1 MEEVLTPVFIRRRR
15 RDLREL
21 YGDTATVNGQP
32 VRFPNP
38 MLDNLE
44 YKLDRVYA
52 KSGPFDE
59 LQNLL
64 RQHLASRYRATD
76 YLTDEATRKD
86 EYRDLL
92 RARGRI
98 AGLIR
103 ALVLK
108 RLESSVEAFRSTVNA
123 LIGSNRNFQRGTRSG
138 ICSHWRH
145 GD

>member
-1 MEEVLTPVFIRRRR
+1 MLTPVFIRRRR

-38 MLDNLE
+38 VLDNLE

-52 KSGPFDE
+52 KAGPFDE

-64 RQHLASRYRATD
+64 RNHQASRYRATD
-76 YLTDEATRKD
+76 YLTEEAARKD

-92 RARGRI
+92 RAKG
-98 AGLIR
+98 A
-103 ALVLK
+103 
-108 RLESSVEAFRSTVNA
+108 SP
-123 LIGSNRNFQRGTRSG
+123 
-138 ICSHWRH
+138 
-145 GD
+145 D